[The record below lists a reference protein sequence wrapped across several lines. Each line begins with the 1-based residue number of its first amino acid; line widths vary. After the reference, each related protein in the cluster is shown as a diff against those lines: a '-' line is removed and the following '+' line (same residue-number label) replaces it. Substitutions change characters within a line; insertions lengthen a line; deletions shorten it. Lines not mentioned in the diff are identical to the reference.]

1 MNEFISECLYK
12 KNILYAPDYVINAGG
27 IINASCEIGAS
38 YSSERSR
45 EKTEKIYDIMTDI
58 INVANKEEIT
68 TSKAA
73 DTLAENRIN
82 SVKSV
87 KRIYRGESQPT
98 DR

>member
-1 MNEFISECLYK
+1 
-12 KNILYAPDYVINAGG
+12 
-27 IINASCEIGAS
+27 
-38 YSSERSR
+38 
-45 EKTEKIYDIMTDI
+45 MTDI